1 MPEWIVQAAIEIA
14 VVLLAAGALWWRVG
28 RLEEDVAG
36 RASVERITALER
48 RVDDNHDGIKGQL
61 GELKSI
67 LEDVRRDLAW
77 RRHARGKEDTN
88 PGD

>member
-1 MPEWIVQAAIEIA
+1 MPDWLIQAAVELGGIM
-14 VVLLAAGALWWRVG
+14 LAAGALWWRVG
-28 RLEEDVAG
+28 RLERDVEG

-61 GELKSI
+61 SELKTI

-77 RRHARGKEDTN
+77 RRRHPKEDTN